1 MCTPN
6 GLGTNITYNN
16 KINKSCALAS
26 RLWNS
31 SYDYEDM
38 NKGFHNL
45 GKVTISSQPET
56 DVQRTERRKTR

>member
-16 KINKSCALAS
+16 KINKSCVLAS

-38 NKGFHNL
+38 NKGLHNL

-56 DVQRTERRKTR
+56 DVQRTEWRKTR